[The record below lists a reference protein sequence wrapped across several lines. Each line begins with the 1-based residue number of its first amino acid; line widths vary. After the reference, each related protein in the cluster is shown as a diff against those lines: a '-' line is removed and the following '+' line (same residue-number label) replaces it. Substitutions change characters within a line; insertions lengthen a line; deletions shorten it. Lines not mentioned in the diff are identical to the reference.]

1 LPKNEQSVTIRYSKK
16 QGVAMTDTPI
26 PEVTLEQV
34 LQVLAEQNGNL
45 QRMAQ
50 YFFDLGHSEGEQYMA
65 DKIHADET
73 N

>member
-1 LPKNEQSVTIRYSKK
+1 
-16 QGVAMTDTPI
+16 MTDTPI
-26 PEVTLEQV
+26 PKVTLEQV

-50 YFFDLGHSEGEQYMA
+50 YFFDSGHSEGEQYMA

>member
-1 LPKNEQSVTIRYSKK
+1 LPKNEQSVTIRYSEK

>member
-1 LPKNEQSVTIRYSKK
+1 MNNQLQLDIVKNKELT
-16 QGVAMTDTPI
+16 MTDTPI
-26 PEVTLEQV
+26 PKVTLEQV